1 MLEKFALACIKFRK
15 SVLAVVAVLTVIFAY
30 FAQNIEVKT
39 VFDDLMPTSHPYV
52 QIHNEYKNTFG
63 GTNIITFMIEAEEG
77 DIFQMP
83 VLKKVRDL
91 TQGLYKINAINEFQ
105 IYSIAGKKLKEV
117 RASTEG
123 IESFPYMWPALPED
137 EAGSERLRDALLPIN
152 RPTNW

>member
-77 DIFQMP
+77 DIFQ
-83 VLKKVRDL
+83 
-91 TQGLYKINAINEFQ
+91 
-105 IYSIAGKKLKEV
+105 
-117 RASTEG
+117 
-123 IESFPYMWPALPED
+123 
-137 EAGSERLRDALLPIN
+137 GSARFHRGD
-152 RPTNW
+152 